1 MMARAFAGTVVSLR
15 WLIVLGWIAVVAFA
29 VLRLPA
35 LGSSGGLTDLIPAGS
50 AAAHAET
57 DATRLFGFPLDP
69 GVAVVQRD
77 PHGMPQPAVTQAVQ
91 KAAAVDRTGSP
102 IAGLRF
108 AVPLPNNPGLLKGT
122 AEHSTSVLTYLV
134 FRNDISF
141 AAQTEGAA
149 RYGQG
154 SVTGLVPARNAQNEI
169 IIRDLGRVEL
179 FTVLAIALIVAI
191 RFGSLGAPIVALTCA
206 ATAYEVSVRVVAWVA
221 QRENISLPPDLEP
234 ILVVLLLGV
243 TTDYSVFFLAGMRA
257 RIAEGVPRAQA
268 ARLATAEYAPITLA
282 AGLLVAA
289 GTASLVVARTQL
301 LQAFGPGLGLTVLI
315 AMAVSMTL
323 CPALMAIFGKL
334 LFARRYWEFG
344 MSRLARLAATKP
356 VALLLAAGCV
366 AGLVLCALGA
376 RQLGL
381 GSPLIKEL
389 PSSSSIVRASDDAS
403 AAFAPGILSPT
414 EVLAIGPVNTPGL
427 ARFEDEL
434 RRQRGVAI
442 VVGPTDLPSQ
452 LNQFNPMLAKSGGAA
467 RFAVVTTTDPLGST
481 AVSAVRQLTAVLP
494 ALGRQAGL
502 TGVRFEV
509 GGETALTSDAIGATT
524 ADLGRI
530 ALAIGV
536 VTVLL
541 LMFFLRALLAPL
553 YLLAASVL
561 AVLATLG
568 ITTLLCRALFG
579 STDLVYYVP
588 FAAGV
593 LLVSL
598 GSDYNVFVV
607 GRIWEEA
614 RRPGATVADAVA
626 VAVPKASRAITT
638 AGIALAA
645 SFALLAVIP
654 LLQFR
659 QLALMMAI
667 GVILDAIVVRSL
679 LVPALIALFGRVGMW
694 PGGKKSLCIRCCGRR
709 SWTPPTRG
717 GLPSSTVNCS
727 AGGTGRATNRRPTA
741 QRTRPAPTGW
751 YCAIRPAAH
760 S

>member
-1 MMARAFAGTVVSLR
+1 MMARAFAFTVVSLR
-15 WLIVLGWIAVVAFA
+15 WFIVLGWMAAIASA
-29 VLRLPA
+29 VLFLPA

-50 AAAHAET
+50 AAAHAEA

-77 PHGMPQPAVTQAVQ
+77 PHGMPSSVASQSVQAAV
-91 KAAAVDRTGSP
+91 AVDRTGSP
-102 IAGLRF
+102 ISGLQF
-108 AVPLPNNPGLLKGT
+108 AVPLPNDPGLLKGT
-122 AEHSTSVLTYLV
+122 AEQSTSVLTYLV
-134 FRNDISF
+134 FRDSSSF
-141 AAQTEGAA
+141 AAQTVGAA
-149 RYGQG
+149 QYAQRYLHG
-154 SVTGLVPARNAQNEI
+154 SGEVTGLVPARNQQNQFI
-169 IIRDLGRVEL
+169 THDLSRVEL
-179 FTVLAIALIVAI
+179 FTVLAIALIVGI
-191 RFGSLGAPIVALTCA
+191 RFGSVGAPVVALACA

-221 QRENISLPPDLEP
+221 ARENITLPPDLEP

-257 RIAEGVPRAQA
+257 RLAEGVPRAQA
-268 ARLATAEYAPITLA
+268 ARLATAEYAPITAA

-301 LQAFGPGLGLTVLI
+301 LQTFGPGLGLTVLI

-323 CPALMAIFGKL
+323 CPALMAIFGKV

-356 VALLLAAGCV
+356 VALLIVAGCV
-366 AGLVLCALGA
+366 AGLVVCALGA

-389 PSSSSIVRASDDAS
+389 PASSSIVQASDDAS

-414 EVLAIGPVNTPGL
+414 EVLAIGPVSTSGL
-427 ARFEDEL
+427 ARLESGL
-434 RRQRGVAI
+434 RRQPGVAV
-442 VVGPTDLPSQ
+442 VVGPTDLPAQ
-452 LNQFNPMLAKSGGAA
+452 LNSVNPMLAKSASGSYRAA
-467 RFAVVTTTDPLGST
+467 RFAVVTTTDPLD
-481 AVSAVRQLTAVLP
+481 SAAISNVRHLIAALP

-509 GGETALTSDAIGATT
+509 GGETALTGDAISATT
-524 ADLGRI
+524 SDLGRI
-530 ALAIGV
+530 ALAVGV
-536 VTVLL
+536 VTLLL
-541 LMFFLRALLAPL
+541 LMFFLRSLLAPL
-553 YLLAASVL
+553 YLLAASLL

-568 ITTLLCRALFG
+568 ITTVAARILFG
-579 STDLVYYVP
+579 SADLVYYVP

-614 RRPGATVADAVA
+614 KRLPVADAVA
-626 VAVPKASRAITT
+626 VAAPKASAAITT

-659 QLALMMAI
+659 QLALMMAT

-679 LVPALIALFGRVGMW
+679 LVPALIALFGRLGMW
-694 PGGKKSLCIRCCGRR
+694 PGGRLRLCILFCSRP
-709 SWTPPTRG
+709 SLTPPTRG
-717 GLPSSTVNCS
+717 DSPSSTGNCW
-727 AGGTGRATNRRPTA
+727 AGSTGRGTSRRRTA
-741 QRTRPAPTGW
+741 RRT
-751 YCAIRPAAH
+751 
-760 S
+760 

>member
-1 MMARAFAGTVVSLR
+1 MMARAFAVTVVGLR
-15 WLIVLGWIAVVAFA
+15 WFLVLGWIAAVAFT
-29 VLRLPA
+29 VVNLPA

-50 AAAHAET
+50 AAAHAEA

-69 GVAVVQRD
+69 GVAVIQRD
-77 PHGMPQPAVTQAVQ
+77 PHGMPSSVVSQSVHTAV
-91 KAAAVDRTGSP
+91 AVDQTGSP

-108 AVPLPNNPGLLKGT
+108 AVPLPNTPGLLTGT
-122 AEHSTSVLTYLV
+122 AEQSTSVLTYLV
-134 FRNDISF
+134 FRDSTSF
-141 AAQTEGAA
+141 AQQTTGAA
-149 RYGQG
+149 EYIPGGQ
-154 SVTGLVPARNAQNEI
+154 VTGLVPARYDQNLI
-169 IIRDLGRVEL
+169 IIRDLSRVEL
-179 FTVLAIALIVAI
+179 FTVLAIALIVGI
-191 RFGSLGAPIVALTCA
+191 RFGSIGAPIVALTCA
-206 ATAYEVSVRVVAWVA
+206 ATAYEISVRVVAWVA

-243 TTDYSVFFLAGMRA
+243 TTDYSVFFLAGMRT
-257 RIAEGVPRAQA
+257 RLAEGVPRVQA
-268 ARLATAEYAPITLA
+268 ARLATAEYAPITVA

-315 AMAVSMTL
+315 AMVVSMTL

-334 LFARRYWEFG
+334 LFARRYWEFS

-366 AGLVLCALGA
+366 VALVLCALGA

-381 GSPLIKEL
+381 GSPLINAL
-389 PSSSSIVRASDDAS
+389 PSSSSVVQASDEAS

-414 EVLAIGPVNTPGL
+414 EILAIGPVTTGGL
-427 ARFEDEL
+427 ARLENEL
-434 RRQRGVAI
+434 RRQPGIAI
-442 VVGPTDLPSQ
+442 VVGPTDLPAQ
-452 LNQFNPMLAKSGGAA
+452 LDSVNPMLAKSGSGSSGAA
-467 RFAVVTTTDPLGST
+467 RFAVVTTTDPLDSAAIST
-481 AVSAVRQLTAVLP
+481 VRHLTAALP

-509 GGETALTSDAIGATT
+509 GGETALTGDAIAATT

-536 VTVLL
+536 VTLLL
-541 LMFFLRALLAPL
+541 LMFFLRSLLAPV
-553 YLLAASVL
+553 YLLAASAL

-568 ITTLLCRALFG
+568 ITTLVARALFG

-614 RRPGATVADAVA
+614 RRMPVADAVA
-626 VAVPKASRAITT
+626 VAAPKASQAITT
-638 AGIALAA
+638 AGMALAA

-659 QLALMMAI
+659 ELALMMAT
-667 GVILDAIVVRSL
+667 GVVLDAIVVRSL
-679 LVPALIALFGRVGMW
+679 LVPALIALFGRLGTW
-694 PGGKKSLCIRCCGRR
+694 PSGRMKLCIRR
-709 SWTPPTRG
+709 
-717 GLPSSTVNCS
+717 
-727 AGGTGRATNRRPTA
+727 
-741 QRTRPAPTGW
+741 
-751 YCAIRPAAH
+751 
-760 S
+760 

>member
-1 MMARAFAGTVVSLR
+1 MMARTFAFAVVGMR
-15 WLIVLGWIAVVAFA
+15 WFVVLGWAAAIAFA
-29 VLRLPA
+29 VLFLPA
-35 LGSSGGLTDLIPAGS
+35 LGSSGGLTDLIPPGS
-50 AAAHAET
+50 AAAHAGT

-69 GVAVVQRD
+69 GVAVIQRD
-77 PHGMPQPAVTQAVQ
+77 PHGMASAAVTQSVRTAVT
-91 KAAAVDRTGSP
+91 VDRTGSP
-102 IAGLRF
+102 ITGLRF
-108 AVPLPNNPGLLKGT
+108 AIPLPNSPSLLTGT
-122 AEHSTSVLTYLV
+122 AEHNTSVLTYLV
-134 FRNDISF
+134 FSDASSF
-141 AAQTEGAA
+141 AQQSAGAA
-149 RYGQG
+149 RYIPGGQ
-154 SVTGLVPARNAQNEI
+154 VTGLVPARYQQNLI
-169 IIRDLGRVEL
+169 ITRDLDRVEL
-179 FTVLAIALIVAI
+179 FTVLAIALIVGI
-191 RFGSLGAPIVALTCA
+191 RFGSAGAPIVALTCA
-206 ATAYEVSVRVVAWVA
+206 ATAYEISVRVVEWVA
-221 QRENISLPPDLEP
+221 QREHISLPPDLEP

-257 RIAEGVPRAQA
+257 RLAEGIPRLRA
-268 ARLATAEYAPITLA
+268 AKLATAEYAPITAA

-315 AMAVSMTL
+315 AMVVSMTL
-323 CPALMAIFGKL
+323 CPALMAIFGKV
-334 LFARRYWEFG
+334 LFAKRYWEFG

-366 AGLVLCALGA
+366 AALIGCTLGA

-381 GSPLIKEL
+381 GSTLINAL
-389 PSSSSIVRASDDAS
+389 PSSSPVVRASDQAS

-414 EVLAIGPVNTPGL
+414 EVLAIGPVNMAGL
-427 ARFEDEL
+427 ARLETEL
-434 RRQRGVAI
+434 ARQPGIAI
-442 VVGPTDLPSQ
+442 VVGPTDLPAQ
-452 LNQFNPMLAKSGGAA
+452 LNSVNPMLAKSGGAA
-467 RFAVVTTTDPLGST
+467 RFAVVTTTDPLNSAAIST
-481 AVSAVRQLTAVLP
+481 IRRLTAALP

-509 GGETALTSDAIGATT
+509 GGETALTSDAISATT

-536 VTVLL
+536 VTLLL
-541 LMFFLRALLAPL
+541 LMFFLRSLLAPL
-553 YLLAASVL
+553 YLLAASAL

-568 ITTLLCRALFG
+568 ITTLLARAIFG
-579 STDLVYYVP
+579 SADLVYYVP

-607 GRIWEEA
+607 GRIWEQA
-614 RRPGATVADAVA
+614 RRPGTSVADAVA
-626 VAVPKASRAITT
+626 TAAPKASAAITT

-667 GVILDAIVVRSL
+667 GVVLDAIVVRSL

-694 PGGKKSLCIRCCGRR
+694 PGGRMRLWLAIRC
-709 SWTPPTRG
+709 SDHPDEP
-717 GLPSSTVNCS
+717 LLVFADP
-727 AGGTGRATNRRPTA
+727 AGHPFCIFVTA
-741 QRTRPAPTGW
+741 
-751 YCAIRPAAH
+751 
-760 S
+760 

>member
-1 MMARAFAGTVVSLR
+1 MMARAFAVTVVGLR
-15 WLIVLGWIAVVAFA
+15 WFLVLGWIAAVAFTVA
-29 VLRLPA
+29 FLPA

-50 AAAHAET
+50 AAAHAEA

-69 GVAVVQRD
+69 GVAVIQRD
-77 PHGMPQPAVTQAVQ
+77 PHGMPSSVVSQSVHTAV
-91 KAAAVDRTGSP
+91 AVDQTGSP

-108 AVPLPNNPGLLKGT
+108 AVPLPNTPGLLTGT
-122 AEHSTSVLTYLV
+122 AEQSTSVLTYLV
-134 FRNDISF
+134 FRDSVPF
-141 AAQTEGAA
+141 AQQTSEAA
-149 RYGQG
+149 RYIPGGQ
-154 SVTGLVPARNAQNEI
+154 VTGLVPARYEQNLI
-169 IIRDLGRVEL
+169 ITRDLGRVEL
-179 FTVLAIALIVAI
+179 FTVLAIALIVGI
-191 RFGSLGAPIVALTCA
+191 RFGSLGAPLVALTCA
-206 ATAYEVSVRVVAWVA
+206 ATAYEISVRVVAWVA

-257 RIAEGVPRAQA
+257 RLAEGVPRVQA
-268 ARLATAEYAPITLA
+268 ARLATAEYAPITAA

-315 AMAVSMTL
+315 AMVVSMTL

-334 LFARRYWEFG
+334 LFARHYWEFG
-344 MSRLARLAATKP
+344 MSKLARLAATKP

-366 AGLVLCALGA
+366 LALVLCALGA
-376 RQLGL
+376 RPLGL
-381 GSPLIKEL
+381 GSPLINAL
-389 PSSSSIVRASDDAS
+389 PSSSSVVHASDQAS

-414 EVLAIGPVNTPGL
+414 EVLAIGPVSTGGL
-427 ARFEDEL
+427 ARLENEL
-434 RRQRGVAI
+434 RRQPGVAI
-442 VVGPTDLPSQ
+442 VVGPTDLPAQ
-452 LNQFNPMLAKSGGAA
+452 LDSVNPMLAKSASGSYRAA
-467 RFAVVTTTDPLGST
+467 RFAVVTTTDPLNS
-481 AVSAVRQLTAVLP
+481 AAISAVRHLTAALP
-494 ALGRQAGL
+494 ALGQRAGL

-509 GGETALTSDAIGATT
+509 GGETALTGDAISATT

-536 VTVLL
+536 VTLLL
-541 LMFFLRALLAPL
+541 LMFFLRSLLAPV
-553 YLLAASVL
+553 YLLAASAL

-568 ITTLLCRALFG
+568 ITTLVARALFG

-614 RRPGATVADAVA
+614 RRMPVADAVA
-626 VAVPKASRAITT
+626 IAAPKASQAITT

-667 GVILDAIVVRSL
+667 GVVLDAIVVRSL
-679 LVPALIALFGRVGMW
+679 LVPALVALFGRLGTW
-694 PGGKKSLCIRCCGRR
+694 PSGRMTLCIR
-709 SWTPPTRG
+709 P
-717 GLPSSTVNCS
+717 
-727 AGGTGRATNRRPTA
+727 
-741 QRTRPAPTGW
+741 
-751 YCAIRPAAH
+751 
-760 S
+760 

>member
-1 MMARAFAGTVVSLR
+1 MMARAFAVTVVGLR
-15 WLIVLGWIAVVAFA
+15 WFLVLGWMAAVAFA
-29 VLRLPA
+29 VVFLPA

-50 AAAHAET
+50 AAAHAEA

-77 PHGMPQPAVTQAVQ
+77 PHGMPSSAVSQSVRTAV
-91 KAAAVDRTGSP
+91 AVDRTGSP

-108 AVPLPNNPGLLKGT
+108 AVPLPNTPDLLKGT
-122 AEHSTSVLTYLV
+122 AEQSTSVLTYLV
-134 FRNDISF
+134 FRDNASF
-141 AAQTEGAA
+141 AQQTAGAA
-149 RYGQG
+149 RYIPGGQ
-154 SVTGLVPARNAQNEI
+154 VTGLVPARYEQNLI
-169 IIRDLGRVEL
+169 ITRDLGRVEL
-179 FTVLAIALIVAI
+179 FTVLAIALIVGI

-206 ATAYEVSVRVVAWVA
+206 ATAYEISVRVVAWVA

-257 RIAEGVPRAQA
+257 RLAEGVPRVQA
-268 ARLATAEYAPITLA
+268 ARLATAEYAPITAA

-315 AMAVSMTL
+315 AMVVSMTL

-334 LFARRYWEFG
+334 LFARRYWEFS

-366 AGLVLCALGA
+366 LGLVLCALGA

-381 GSPLIKEL
+381 GSPLINAL
-389 PSSSSIVRASDDAS
+389 PSSSPVVRASDDAS

-414 EVLAIGPVNTPGL
+414 EILAIGPVSTSGL
-427 ARFEDEL
+427 ARLENEL
-434 RRQRGVAI
+434 RRQPGVAI

-452 LNQFNPMLAKSGGAA
+452 LDSVNPMLAKSGGGSYRAA
-467 RFAVVTTTDPLGST
+467 RFAVVTTTDPLDS
-481 AVSAVRQLTAVLP
+481 AAISAVRHLTAALP

-509 GGETALTSDAIGATT
+509 GGETALTSDAISATT

-536 VTVLL
+536 VTLLL
-541 LMFFLRALLAPL
+541 LMFFLRSLLAPV
-553 YLLAASVL
+553 YLLAASAL

-568 ITTLLCRALFG
+568 ITTLAARALFG

-614 RRPGATVADAVA
+614 RRMPVADAVA
-626 VAVPKASRAITT
+626 IAAPKASQAITT

-659 QLALMMAI
+659 QLALMMAT
-667 GVILDAIVVRSL
+667 GVVLDAIVVRSL
-679 LVPALIALFGRVGMW
+679 LVPALIALFGRLGMW
-694 PGGKKSLCIRCCGRR
+694 PAV
-709 SWTPPTRG
+709 
-717 GLPSSTVNCS
+717 TVED
-727 AGGTGRATNRRPTA
+727 
-741 QRTRPAPTGW
+741 
-751 YCAIRPAAH
+751 
-760 S
+760 

>member
-1 MMARAFAGTVVSLR
+1 MMARAFAVTVVGLR
-15 WLIVLGWIAVVAFA
+15 WFLVLGWIAAVAFA
-29 VLRLPA
+29 VVNLPA

-50 AAAHAET
+50 AAAHAEA

-69 GVAVVQRD
+69 GVAVIQRD
-77 PHGMPQPAVTQAVQ
+77 PHGMPSSVVSQSVHTAV
-91 KAAAVDRTGSP
+91 AVDQTGSP

-108 AVPLPNNPGLLKGT
+108 AVPLPNTPGLLTGT
-122 AEHSTSVLTYLV
+122 AEQSTSVLTYLV
-134 FRNDISF
+134 FRDSTSF
-141 AAQTEGAA
+141 AQQTTGAA
-149 RYGQG
+149 EYIPGGQ
-154 SVTGLVPARNAQNEI
+154 VTGLVPARYDQNLI
-169 IIRDLGRVEL
+169 IIRDLSRVEL
-179 FTVLAIALIVAI
+179 FTVLAIALIVGI
-191 RFGSLGAPIVALTCA
+191 RFGSIGAPIVALICA
-206 ATAYEVSVRVVAWVA
+206 ATAYEISVRVVAWVA

-243 TTDYSVFFLAGMRA
+243 TTDYSVFFLAGMRT
-257 RIAEGVPRAQA
+257 RLAEGVPRVQA
-268 ARLATAEYAPITLA
+268 ARLATAEYAPITVA

-315 AMAVSMTL
+315 AMVVSMTL

-334 LFARRYWEFG
+334 LFARRYWEFS

-366 AGLVLCALGA
+366 VALVLCALGA

-381 GSPLIKEL
+381 GSPLINAL
-389 PSSSSIVRASDDAS
+389 PSSSSVVQASDEAS

-414 EVLAIGPVNTPGL
+414 EILAIGPVTTGGL
-427 ARFEDEL
+427 ARLENEL
-434 RRQRGVAI
+434 RRQPGIAI
-442 VVGPTDLPSQ
+442 VVGPTDLPAQ
-452 LNQFNPMLAKSGGAA
+452 LDSVNPMLAKSGSGSSGAA
-467 RFAVVTTTDPLGST
+467 RFAVVTTTDPLDSAAIST
-481 AVSAVRQLTAVLP
+481 VRHLTAALP

-509 GGETALTSDAIGATT
+509 GGETALTGDAIAATT

-536 VTVLL
+536 VTLLL
-541 LMFFLRALLAPL
+541 LMFFLRSLLAPV
-553 YLLAASVL
+553 YLLAASAL

-568 ITTLLCRALFG
+568 ITTLVARALFG

-614 RRPGATVADAVA
+614 RRMPVADAVA
-626 VAVPKASRAITT
+626 VAAPKASQAITT
-638 AGIALAA
+638 AGMALAA

-659 QLALMMAI
+659 ELALMMAT
-667 GVILDAIVVRSL
+667 GVVLDAIVVRSL
-679 LVPALIALFGRVGMW
+679 LVPALIALFGRLGTW
-694 PGGKKSLCIRCCGRR
+694 PAGRQR
-709 SWTPPTRG
+709 R
-717 GLPSSTVNCS
+717 LP
-727 AGGTGRATNRRPTA
+727 
-741 QRTRPAPTGW
+741 
-751 YCAIRPAAH
+751 
-760 S
+760 

>member
-1 MMARAFAGTVVSLR
+1 MMARAFAVTVVGLR
-15 WLIVLGWIAVVAFA
+15 WFLVLGWIAAVAFTVA
-29 VLRLPA
+29 FLPA

-50 AAAHAET
+50 AAAHAEA

-69 GVAVVQRD
+69 GVAVIQRD
-77 PHGMPQPAVTQAVQ
+77 PHGMPSSVVSQSVHTAV
-91 KAAAVDRTGSP
+91 AVDQTGSP

-108 AVPLPNNPGLLKGT
+108 AVPLPNTPGLLTGT
-122 AEHSTSVLTYLV
+122 AEQSTSVLTYLV
-134 FRNDISF
+134 FRDSVPF
-141 AAQTEGAA
+141 AQQTSEAA
-149 RYGQG
+149 RYIPGGQ
-154 SVTGLVPARNAQNEI
+154 VTGLVPARYEQNLI
-169 IIRDLGRVEL
+169 ITRDLGRVEL
-179 FTVLAIALIVAI
+179 FTVLAIALIVGI
-191 RFGSLGAPIVALTCA
+191 RFGSLGAPLVALTCA
-206 ATAYEVSVRVVAWVA
+206 ATAYEISVRVVAWVA

-257 RIAEGVPRAQA
+257 RLAEGVPRVQA
-268 ARLATAEYAPITLA
+268 ARLATAEYAPITAA

-315 AMAVSMTL
+315 AMVVSMTL

-334 LFARRYWEFG
+334 LFARHYWEFG
-344 MSRLARLAATKP
+344 MSKLARLAATKP

-366 AGLVLCALGA
+366 LALVLCALGA
-376 RQLGL
+376 RPLGL
-381 GSPLIKEL
+381 GSPLINAL
-389 PSSSSIVRASDDAS
+389 PSSSSVVHASGQAS

-414 EVLAIGPVNTPGL
+414 EVLAIGPVSTGGL
-427 ARFEDEL
+427 ARLENEL
-434 RRQRGVAI
+434 RRQPGVAI
-442 VVGPTDLPSQ
+442 VVGPTDLPAQ
-452 LNQFNPMLAKSGGAA
+452 LDSVNPMLAKSASGSYRAA
-467 RFAVVTTTDPLGST
+467 RFAVVTTTDPLNS
-481 AVSAVRQLTAVLP
+481 AAISAVRHLTAALP
-494 ALGRQAGL
+494 ALGQRAGL

-509 GGETALTSDAIGATT
+509 GGETALTGDAISATT

-536 VTVLL
+536 VTLLL
-541 LMFFLRALLAPL
+541 LMFFLRSLLAPV
-553 YLLAASVL
+553 YLLAASAL

-568 ITTLLCRALFG
+568 ITTLVARALFG

-614 RRPGATVADAVA
+614 RRMPVADAVA
-626 VAVPKASRAITT
+626 IAAPKASQAITT

-659 QLALMMAI
+659 ELALMMAI
-667 GVILDAIVVRSL
+667 GVVLDAIVVRSL
-679 LVPALIALFGRVGMW
+679 LVPALVALFGRLGTW
-694 PGGKKSLCIRCCGRR
+694 PSGRMTLCIR
-709 SWTPPTRG
+709 P
-717 GLPSSTVNCS
+717 
-727 AGGTGRATNRRPTA
+727 
-741 QRTRPAPTGW
+741 
-751 YCAIRPAAH
+751 
-760 S
+760 